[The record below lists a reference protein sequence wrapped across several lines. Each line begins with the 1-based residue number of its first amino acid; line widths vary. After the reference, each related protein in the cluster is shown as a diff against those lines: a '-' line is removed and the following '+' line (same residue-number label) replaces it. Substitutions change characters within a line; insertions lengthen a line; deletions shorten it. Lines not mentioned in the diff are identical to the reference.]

1 MYNNVA
7 GFASTPTKNIS
18 FIPSVTNAPNEHYG
32 EIINGKVKIRIY
44 DFSKGK
50 WQNAIEAVA
59 RLDAGVLP
67 HLQNL
72 CAASYSVGRDLRYP
86 DNKYPESK
94 IFGEPMASGPYQGLC
109 QMTKLEFAWTESKK
123 MWGISISNGYAKK
136 VKTKTGGYMAAS
148 GTYKETK
155 KGFFSLPTPKLAEC
169 LKNCADYFLLK
180 KIEVGIM
187 EHNLAEWEKKEKE
200 EREAF
205 RQNATAISQQ
215 YQAAPPQN
223 PPGAKNYQIMITSNL
238 QRDQNGHYYC
248 ECSMKGRGFLLY
260 FNKFPKNPFP
270 MNKEIVL
277 PIMIIDNRCYWA
289 SP

>member
-18 FIPSVTNAPNEHYG
+18 FIPSVSIAPNERYG
-32 EIINGKVKIRIY
+32 EVINGKVKIRIY

-50 WQNAIEAVA
+50 GQNAIEAVA
-59 RLDAGVLP
+59 RLDAGALP

-72 CAASYSVGRDLRYP
+72 LAASYYAGRDLRYP

-109 QMTKLEFAWTESKK
+109 QMTKLEFVWTESKK
-123 MWGISISNGYAKK
+123 VWGISISNGYAKK

-155 KGFFSLPTPKLAEC
+155 KGFFSLPTSKLAEC

-180 KIEVGIM
+180 KIEVGVM

-200 EREAF
+200 ERSAF
-205 RQNATAISQQ
+205 RQNATAMPQQ
-215 YQAAPPQN
+215 HQAAPPQN
-223 PPGAKNYQIMITSNL
+223 PPGAKNYRLMITSNFR
-238 QRDQNGHYYC
+238 RDQNGYYYC
-248 ECSMKGRGFLLY
+248 ECSMKGHGFLLY
-260 FNKFPKNPFP
+260 FNKFPENPFP

>member
-50 WQNAIEAVA
+50 GQNAIEAVA

-155 KGFFSLPTPKLAEC
+155 KGFFSLPTP
-169 LKNCADYFLLK
+169 
-180 KIEVGIM
+180 V
-187 EHNLAEWEKKEKE
+187 
-200 EREAF
+200 
-205 RQNATAISQQ
+205 
-215 YQAAPPQN
+215 
-223 PPGAKNYQIMITSNL
+223 
-238 QRDQNGHYYC
+238 
-248 ECSMKGRGFLLY
+248 MK
-260 FNKFPKNPFP
+260 
-270 MNKEIVL
+270 
-277 PIMIIDNRCYWA
+277 
-289 SP
+289 

>member
-18 FIPSVTNAPNEHYG
+18 FIPSVSIAPNERYG
-32 EIINGKVKIRIY
+32 EVINGKVKIRIY

-50 WQNAIEAVA
+50 GQNAIEAVA
-59 RLDAGVLP
+59 RLDAGALP

-72 CAASYSVGRDLRYP
+72 LAASYYAGRDLRYP

-109 QMTKLEFAWTESKK
+109 QMTKLEFVWTESKK
-123 MWGISISNGYAKK
+123 VWGISISNGYAKK

-155 KGFFSLPTPKLAEC
+155 KGFFSLPTSKLAEC

-180 KIEVGIM
+180 KIEVGVM

-200 EREAF
+200 ERAAF
-205 RQNATAISQQ
+205 RQNTM
-215 YQAAPPQN
+215 AAPQQPT
-223 PPGAKNYQIMITSNL
+223 GAKNYRLMVISDFKK
-238 QRDQNGHYYC
+238 DQSGYYYC
-248 ECSMKGRGFLLY
+248 ECSMNGRKFPLY
-260 FNKFPKNPFP
+260 FNKFPKAPFP